1 MGKVD
6 RMEERQRTTRGVFP
20 RGWPGG
26 RSQVLTECL
35 IEGLDP
41 SVDVTARFVQL
52 AERRV
57 LDREGNPVG
66 SLVVAGK
73 HYGGREEAVEHEMRI
88 ESLPNRAAIV
98 KPAGCERA
106 ALTEDGAPAGALE
119 WRWQPLHATV
129 EAWIEEIAPGL
140 RQVHIKVA
148 NRLEWDGE
156 GTEQAALRAFYLTAV
171 VLHSPDGAFASLA
184 QPPSHLREHSASCHN
199 EGLWPVPIGEVGDRR
214 TILASPAP
222 LEDYPAPSHRTAP
235 ATSL

>member
-1 MGKVD
+1 
-6 RMEERQRTTRGVFP
+6 MEERQRTTRGVFP

-26 RSQVLTECL
+26 RSQLLTECL

-57 LDREGNPVG
+57 LDREGNPVPD
-66 SLVVAGK
+66 LVIAGK
-73 HYGGREEAVEHEMRI
+73 RYVSREEAVEHEMRI
-88 ESLPNRAAIV
+88 DSLPNRTATV
-98 KPAGCERA
+98 KPAGCRQAE
-106 ALTEDGAPAGALE
+106 LIEGGAPGGALE
-119 WRWQPLHATV
+119 WRWEPLHATV
-129 EAWIEEIAPGL
+129 EGWIEEIAPGL
-140 RQVHIKVA
+140 RQVHISVA

-156 GTEQAALRAFYLTAV
+156 DDEQATVRAFYLTAV

-184 QPPSHLREHSASCHN
+184 EPPPHLREQSATCHN

-222 LEDYPAPSHRTAP
+222 LEDYPAPSRRTAP

>member
-1 MGKVD
+1 
-6 RMEERQRTTRGVFP
+6 MEERQRTTRGVFP

-26 RSQVLTECL
+26 RSQLLTECL
-35 IEGLDP
+35 IEGHDP

-57 LDREGNPVG
+57 LDVGGNPVQ
-66 SLVVAGK
+66 SLFVAGK
-73 HYGGREEAVEHEMRI
+73 RYVSREEALEHEMRI
-88 ESLPNRAAIV
+88 ESLPNRAATV
-98 KPAGCERA
+98 KPASHKRA
-106 ALTEDGAPAGALE
+106 ELSEGGAPAGALE
-119 WRWQPLHATV
+119 WRWEPLHVTV

-140 RQVHIKVA
+140 RQVQINVA

-156 GTEQAALRAFYLTAV
+156 DDAQATLRAFYLTAV

-184 QPPSHLREHSASCHN
+184 EPPPHLREPAAACQN

-222 LEDYPAPSHRTAP
+222 LADYPAPAHGTAP

>member
-1 MGKVD
+1 MGKIG

-26 RSQVLTECL
+26 RSRLLTECL

-57 LDREGNPVG
+57 LDKEGSAVQG
-66 SLVVAGK
+66 LVVAGK
-73 HYGGREEAVEHEMRI
+73 HYASREEAIEHEMRI
-88 ESLPNRAAIV
+88 DSLPNRTATV
-98 KPAGCERA
+98 QPAGCRRA
-106 ALTEDGAPAGALE
+106 ELSENGAPAGALE
-119 WRWQPLHATV
+119 WRWEPLHATV

-140 RQVHIKVA
+140 RQVHVNVA
-148 NRLEWDGE
+148 NRLEWNGDAD
-156 GTEQAALRAFYLTAV
+156 EQAALCAFYLTAV

-184 QPPSHLREHSASCHN
+184 EPPPHLREQSATCHN
-199 EGLWPVPIGEVGDRR
+199 EDLWPVPIGEAGDRR

-222 LEDYPAPSHRTAP
+222 LEDYPAADRRAP

>member
-1 MGKVD
+1 
-6 RMEERQRTTRGVFP
+6 MEERQRTTRGVFP

-26 RSQVLTECL
+26 RSQALTECL

-41 SVDVTARFVQL
+41 SVDVTACFIQL

-57 LDREGNPVG
+57 LDRMGNPVQ
-66 SLVVAGK
+66 SLVVAGRR
-73 HYGGREEAVEHEMRI
+73 YVSREEVVEHEMRI
-88 ESLPNRAAIV
+88 ESLPNRAATV
-98 KPAGCERA
+98 KPAGCKRGE
-106 ALTEDGAPAGALE
+106 LIEGGAPAGALE
-119 WRWQPLHATV
+119 WQWEPLHATI
-129 EAWIEEIAPGL
+129 EAWIEEIGPGL
-140 RQVHIKVA
+140 RQVHINVA

-156 GTEQAALRAFYLTAV
+156 ADERAMLRAFYLTAV

-184 QPPSHLREHSASCHN
+184 EPPPHLREQSATCHN

-222 LEDYPAPSHRTAP
+222 LEDYPAPADRTAP

>member
-1 MGKVD
+1 M
-6 RMEERQRTTRGVFP
+6 RGVFP

-26 RSQVLTECL
+26 RSQLLTECL

-57 LDREGNPVG
+57 LDWQGNPADDG
-66 SLVVAGK
+66 LIVAGER
-73 HYGGREEAVEHEMRI
+73 YVSREEAVDHEIRI
-88 ESLPNRAAIV
+88 ESLPNRTATV
-98 KPAGCERA
+98 EPAGCKRA
-106 ALTEDGAPAGALE
+106 ELIEKGAMAGALE
-119 WRWQPLHATV
+119 WRWEPLHVTI
-129 EAWIEEIAPGL
+129 EAWIEEIAPNL
-140 RQVHIKVA
+140 RQVHISVA
-148 NRLEWDGE
+148 NRLEWDG
-156 GTEQAALRAFYLTAV
+156 GTDEQATLRAFYLTAV

-184 QPPSHLREHSASCHN
+184 EPPPHLREQSAICHN

-222 LEDYPAPSHRTAP
+222 LEDYPTAAHRRAQ